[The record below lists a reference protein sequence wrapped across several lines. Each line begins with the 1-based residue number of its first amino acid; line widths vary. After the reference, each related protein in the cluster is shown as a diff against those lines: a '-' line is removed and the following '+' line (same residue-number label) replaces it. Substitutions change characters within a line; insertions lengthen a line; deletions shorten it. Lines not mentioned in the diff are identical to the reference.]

1 MVRAALL
8 RTNADADQAATNDH
22 TIALRSQVHRLIDAG
37 HSETL
42 VEVKG
47 NPKNILEHHA

>member
-1 MVRAALL
+1 ML
-8 RTNADADQAATNDH
+8 RSHADADHAATNDH
-22 TIALRSQVHRLIDAG
+22 TIALRSEVHRLIDPG
-37 HSETL
+37 HLETL